1 MNQTIFRDSM
11 NTVRAALAQPAE
23 AKTHRSHWLSGQ
35 RLWIYPLAALIYYL
49 GVAVAYVY
57 HLVWLKDPQLS
68 VLAVDCLP
76 FWSASHLALQGHAVD
91 AYNFGILKP
100 IEELAAGGPVG
111 VLPWLYPPTF
121 LLFVCPLA
129 LLPFAL
135 SAPIFLFGTLALFV
149 KVVKTIAPH
158 PSTTLIAIAFPG
170 SALALTAGQN
180 GLLTAS
186 LVGLGLVLLRSRPIP
201 AGLCFALVAMKP
213 QLCVLIPLALLASRS
228 WRALGA
234 MIAGV
239 AISLALSVLAFG
251 SETLVAFVH
260 NMGLANSFIESGRA
274 LLFRVPTPFA
284 ALKLLHAPTAVAGAV
299 QAVSALCAVG
309 TVCFAWGRPSAF
321 GLRAAVLV
329 CASMLV
335 SPYLYDY
342 DLTWYGILIAWVVYH
357 AREHGFQRGQ
367 REWLAVLWLAPIA
380 GLTLVSHLHIPF
392 TPLISIV
399 TLWMLIAQIARERS
413 AQPNSN
419 TAASS

>member
-1 MNQTIFRDSM
+1 MNQTTFRDSM
-11 NTVRAALAQPAE
+11 STSRATPALPLGTQQSS
-23 AKTHRSHWLSGQ
+23 SHWLSGS
-35 RLWIYPLAALIYYL
+35 RLWVYPLAALAYYL
-49 GVAVAYVY
+49 GVALAYVY

-91 AYNFGILKP
+91 AYNFDVLKP
-100 IEELAAGGPVG
+100 VEEYAAGRPVG

-121 LLFVCPLA
+121 LLFVYPLA
-129 LLPFAL
+129 LLPFTL
-135 SAPIFLFGTLALFV
+135 SAPIFLFGALALFV

-158 PSTTLIAIAFPG
+158 PRTALLAIAFPG
-170 SALALTAGQN
+170 SALVLTSGQN

-186 LVGLGLVLLRSRPIP
+186 LVGLGLILLRRRPIL

-228 WRALGA
+228 WRALVA
-234 MIAGV
+234 MSVGV
-239 AISLALSVLAFG
+239 ALSLGLSVLAFG
-251 SETLVAFVH
+251 SETLIAFVH
-260 NMGLANSFIESGRA
+260 NMGLANSFVETGRA

-284 ALKLLHAPTAVAGAV
+284 ALKLLHAPTALASGA
-299 QAVSALCAVG
+299 QAVSALCAAAA
-309 TVCFAWGRPSAF
+309 VCYAWGRPSAF
-321 GLRAAVLV
+321 GLRAAALV
-329 CASMLV
+329 GASMLV

-342 DLTWYGILIAWVVYH
+342 DLTWYGIVIAWVVHH

-380 GLTLVSHLHIPF
+380 GLTLVSHLHVPF
-392 TPLISIV
+392 TPLISIA

-413 AQPNSN
+413 AQATSN

>member
-1 MNQTIFRDSM
+1 MSQRTYRDYM
-11 NTVRAALAQPAE
+11 DTAKLEPAQPLG
-23 AKTHRSHWLSGQ
+23 TRQHVSHWLSGQ
-35 RLWIYPLAALIYYL
+35 RLWIYPLAALAYYL
-49 GVAVAYVY
+49 GVALAYVY

-100 IEELAAGGPVG
+100 IEEYAAGRPVG
-111 VLPWLYPPTF
+111 TLPWLYPPTF
-121 LLFVCPLA
+121 LLLLYPLA
-129 LLPFAL
+129 LLPFTL

-149 KVVKTIAPH
+149 AVVKTIAPH
-158 PSTTLIAIAFPG
+158 PRTALLAIAFPG
-170 SALALTAGQN
+170 SALVLTAGQN

-186 LVGLGLVLLRSRPIP
+186 LVGLGLVLLRRRPIL
-201 AGLCFALVAMKP
+201 AGLCFSLVAMKP

-234 MIAGV
+234 MIAGM
-239 AISLALSVLAFG
+239 AISLVLAVLAFG
-251 SETLVAFVH
+251 GATLVAFVH
-260 NMGLANSFIESGRA
+260 NMGLANSFVESGRA
-274 LLFRVPTPFA
+274 LLFRVPTLFA
-284 ALKLLHAPTAVAGAV
+284 ALKLLHAPTVVAGAV
-299 QAVSALCAVG
+299 QALSALCAAAA
-309 TVCFAWGRPSAF
+309 VCYAWRRPSAF

-367 REWLAVLWLAPIA
+367 REWLAVLWLAPVA

-392 TPLISIV
+392 TPLISIA
-399 TLWMLIAQIARERS
+399 TLWMLIAQIARERK
-413 AQPNSN
+413 ARAIPN
-419 TAASS
+419 TAASL

>member
-1 MNQTIFRDSM
+1 MNQTTLRDFL
-11 NTVRAALAQPAE
+11 AAGKHATDLASHPGQ
-23 AKTHRSHWLSGQ
+23 RRQHWLSGQ
-35 RLWIYPLAALIYYL
+35 RLWIYPLCALVYYL
-49 GVAVAYVY
+49 GVALAYVY
-57 HLVWLKDPQLS
+57 HLVWLKDPQVS

-91 AYNFGILKP
+91 AYNLSILKP
-100 IEELAAGGPVG
+100 IEEHAAGQPVG

-121 LLFVCPLA
+121 LLLIYPLA
-129 LLPFAL
+129 LLPFTLA
-135 SAPIFLFGTLALFV
+135 APIFLFGTLALFI

-158 PSTTLIAIAFPG
+158 PHTALIAIAFPG
-170 SALALTAGQN
+170 TALVLTSGQN

-186 LVGLGLVLLRSRPIP
+186 LVGLGLIFLRRRPIL

-213 QLCVLIPLALLASRS
+213 QLCVLIPLALLVSRS

-239 AISLALSVLAFG
+239 VISLALAVLTFG
-251 SETLVAFVH
+251 SETLVAFLH
-260 NMGLANSFIESGRA
+260 NMALANSYVESGRA
-274 LLFRVPTPFA
+274 LLFRVPTLFA
-284 ALKLLHAPTAVAGAV
+284 AFKLFHAPTAVAGAAQV
-299 QAVSALCAVG
+299 VSALCAAAS
-309 TVCFAWGRPSAF
+309 VCYAWGRPSAF

-342 DLTWYGILIAWVVYH
+342 DLTWFGILIAWVICH

-367 REWLAVLWLAPIA
+367 REWLAVLWLAPIV
-380 GLTLVSHLHIPF
+380 GLTLVSHLHIPL
-392 TPLISIV
+392 TLLISIA
-399 TLWMLIAQIARERS
+399 TLWMLVAQVARERS
-413 AQPNSN
+413 TQAIAT

>member
-1 MNQTIFRDSM
+1 MNQTTFRDSM
-11 NTVRAALAQPAE
+11 STVRAALARPVGAKQP
-23 AKTHRSHWLSGQ
+23 RSHWLSGQ
-35 RLWIYPLAALIYYL
+35 RLWIYPIAALIYYL
-49 GVAVAYVY
+49 GVALAYVY

-68 VLAVDCLP
+68 VLAVDYLP

-100 IEELAAGGPVG
+100 VEEYAAGRPVG

-121 LLFVCPLA
+121 LLFVYPLA
-129 LLPFAL
+129 LLPFTL

-149 KVVKTIAPH
+149 KVVRTIVPH
-158 PSTTLIAIAFPG
+158 PRTALVAIAFPG
-170 SALALTAGQN
+170 SALVVTAGQN

-186 LVGLGLVLLRSRPIP
+186 LVGLGLVLLRRRPIL
-201 AGLCFALVAMKP
+201 AGLCFALVAVKP

-239 AISLALSVLAFG
+239 AISLALSILAFG

-284 ALKLLHAPTAVAGAV
+284 ALKLLHAPTPVAGAV
-299 QAVSALCAVG
+299 QAVSALCAAA
-309 TVCFAWGRPSAF
+309 TVCYAWGRPSAF

-342 DLTWYGILIAWVVYH
+342 DLSWYGVLIAWVVYH
-357 AREHGFQRGQ
+357 AREHGFRRGQ

-380 GLTLVSHLHIPF
+380 GLTLVSHLHVPF
-392 TPLISIV
+392 TPLISIA

-413 AQPNSN
+413 TQAVST

>member
-1 MNQTIFRDSM
+1 MNQTTFRDSM
-11 NTVRAALAQPAE
+11 NTVGAAH
-23 AKTHRSHWLSGQ
+23 THPPGMKRPRPHWLSGQ
-35 RLWIYPLAALIYYL
+35 RLWIYPLAALVYYL
-49 GVAVAYVY
+49 GVALAYVY
-57 HLVWLKDPQLS
+57 HLVWLKDPQLG
-68 VLAVDCLP
+68 VLAADCLP

-100 IEELAAGGPVG
+100 VEEYAAGRPVG
-111 VLPWLYPPTF
+111 ILPWLYPPTF
-121 LLFVCPLA
+121 LLFVYPLA
-129 LLPFAL
+129 LLPFTL

-149 KVVKTIAPH
+149 KVVRTIAPH
-158 PSTTLIAIAFPG
+158 PRTALLALAFPG

-186 LVGLGLVLLRSRPIP
+186 LVGLGLVLLRARPIL

-234 MIAGV
+234 MSAGV
-239 AISLALSVLAFG
+239 AISLLLSVLAFG

-260 NMGLANSFIESGRA
+260 NMGLANSFVETGQA
-274 LLFRVPTPFA
+274 HLFRVPTVFG
-284 ALKLLHAPTAVAGAV
+284 ALKLLHAPTALASTA
-299 QAVSALCAVG
+299 QAVSALCAAAA
-309 TVCFAWGRPSAF
+309 VCYAWGRPGAF

-342 DLTWYGILIAWVVYH
+342 DLTWYGILIAWVACH
-357 AREHGFQRGQ
+357 AKEHGFQRGQ
-367 REWLAVLWLAPIA
+367 REWLAALWLAPIA
-380 GLTLVSHLHIPF
+380 GLTLVSHLHVPF
-392 TPLISIV
+392 TPLISIA
-399 TLWMLIAQIARERS
+399 TLWMLIAQIARERGVQAIS
-413 AQPNSN
+413 D

>member
-1 MNQTIFRDSM
+1 MNQTTFRDPMS
-11 NTVRAALAQPAE
+11 T
-23 AKTHRSHWLSGQ
+23 AKTAPSPMPSNPLQRSHWLSGE
-35 RLWIYPLAALIYYL
+35 RLWLYPLAALVYYL
-49 GVAVAYVY
+49 GVAVTYVY

-100 IEELAAGGPVG
+100 IEEAAAGRDVG

-121 LLFVCPLA
+121 LLFVYPLA
-129 LLPFAL
+129 LLPFTIA
-135 SAPIFLFGTLALFV
+135 APIFLFGALALFV
-149 KVVKTIAPH
+149 KVVTTIVPDRRTA
-158 PSTTLIAIAFPG
+158 LIAIAFPG
-170 SALALTAGQN
+170 SALVLTSGQN

-186 LVGLGLVLLRSRPIP
+186 LVGLGLVLLRRRPIL

-239 AISLALSVLAFG
+239 AMSLTLSVLAFG
-251 SETLVAFVH
+251 SETLVAFLH

-274 LLFRVPTPFA
+274 LLFRVPTVFG
-284 ALKLLHAPTAVAGAV
+284 ALKLLHAPTAIATAA
-299 QAVSALCAVG
+299 QAVSALCAAAA
-309 TVCFAWGRPSAF
+309 VCYAWGRPSAY

-342 DLTWYGILIAWVVYH
+342 DLTWYGVLIAWVVYH
-357 AREHGFQRGQ
+357 AKAHGFQRGQ

-380 GLTLVSHLHIPF
+380 GLTLVSHLHVPF
-392 TPLISIV
+392 TPLISIA

-413 AQPNSN
+413 AKAVATTQV
-419 TAASS
+419 SS

>member
-1 MNQTIFRDSM
+1 MNQTTIREL
-11 NTVRAALAQPAE
+11 TGTTRAAPSSPPGAGQR
-23 AKTHRSHWLSGQ
+23 RSHWLNGQ
-35 RLWIYPLAALIYYL
+35 RLCVYPLVALIYYL
-49 GVAVAYVY
+49 GVALAYAY
-57 HLVWLKDPQLS
+57 HLVWLKDPQMS

-91 AYNFGILKP
+91 AYNLSILTP
-100 IEELAAGGPVG
+100 IEQHAAGRAVG
-111 VLPWLYPPTF
+111 ILPWLYPPTF
-121 LLFVCPLA
+121 LLFVYPLA
-129 LLPFAL
+129 LLPFTL

-149 KVVKTIAPH
+149 KVVKTIVPH
-158 PSTTLIAIAFPG
+158 PRTALVAIAFPG
-170 SALALTAGQN
+170 SALVLTSGQN

-186 LVGLGLVLLRSRPIP
+186 LVGLGLILLRRRPVL

-239 AISLALSVLAFG
+239 AISLALAVLAFG
-251 SETLVAFVH
+251 SETLVAFLH
-260 NMGLANSFIESGRA
+260 NMGLANSYVETGRA
-274 LLFRVPTPFA
+274 LLFRVPTMFA
-284 ALKLLHAPTAVAGAV
+284 AFKLLHAPTALAGAA
-299 QAVSALCAVG
+299 QAMSALCAAAA
-309 TVCFAWGRPSAF
+309 VCYAWGRPSAF

-367 REWLAVLWLAPIA
+367 REWLAVLWLAPVA
-380 GLTLVSHLHIPF
+380 GLTIVSNLHVPF
-392 TPLISIV
+392 TPLISIA

-413 AQPNSN
+413 AHAIAT
-419 TAASS
+419 TATSL

>member
-1 MNQTIFRDSM
+1 MNQTTFSDSM
-11 NTVRAALAQPAE
+11 STAGAAHTQPLGM
-23 AKTHRSHWLSGQ
+23 KQPRSHWLSGQ
-35 RLWIYPLAALIYYL
+35 RLWIYPLAALVYYFC
-49 GVAVAYVY
+49 VALAYVY

-76 FWSASHLALQGHAVD
+76 FWSASHLALQGHAVN
-91 AYNFGILKP
+91 AYNFDILKP
-100 IEELAAGGPVG
+100 VEEFAAGRPVG
-111 VLPWLYPPTF
+111 ILPWLYPPTF
-121 LLFVCPLA
+121 LLFVYPLA
-129 LLPFAL
+129 LLPFTL
-135 SAPIFLFGTLALFV
+135 SAPIFLFGTLAIFV

-158 PSTTLIAIAFPG
+158 PRTALLAIAFPG
-170 SALALTAGQN
+170 SALVLTAGQN

-186 LVGLGLVLLRSRPIP
+186 LVGLGLVLLRARPIL

-234 MIAGV
+234 MSVGV
-239 AISLALSVLAFG
+239 AISLLASVLAFG
-251 SETLVAFVH
+251 SETLVAFIH
-260 NMGLANSFIESGRA
+260 NMGLANSFVETGRA
-274 LLFRVPTPFA
+274 HLFRVPTVFG
-284 ALKLLHAPTAVAGAV
+284 ALKLLHAPTALASTA
-299 QAVSALCAVG
+299 QAVSALCAAAAVG
-309 TVCFAWGRPSAF
+309 YAWGRPSAF

-342 DLTWYGILIAWVVYH
+342 DLTWNGILIAWVVYH

-380 GLTLVSHLHIPF
+380 GLTLVSHLHVPF
-392 TPLISIV
+392 TPLVSIA

-413 AQPNSN
+413 AQAIFD

>member
-1 MNQTIFRDSM
+1 MNQTIFRES
-11 NTVRAALAQPAE
+11 TSTLRAALAQPRGDTQ
-23 AKTHRSHWLSGQ
+23 THSHWLGGQ
-35 RLWIYPLAALIYYL
+35 RLWVYPLAALAYYL
-49 GVAVAYVY
+49 CVAVAYVY
-57 HLVWLKDPQLS
+57 HLVWLRDPQLS

-91 AYNFGILKP
+91 AYNFAILKP
-100 IEELAAGGPVG
+100 VEEYAAGRPVG

-121 LLFVCPLA
+121 LLFVYPLA
-129 LLPFAL
+129 LLPFTL

-149 KVVKTIAPH
+149 KVVKTIAPY
-158 PSTTLIAIAFPG
+158 PGTALIAIAFPG
-170 SALALTAGQN
+170 SALVLTAGQN

-186 LVGLGLVLLRSRPIP
+186 LVGLGLVLLRNRPIL

-234 MIAGV
+234 MIAGSLIWL
-239 AISLALSVLAFG
+239 AISVLAFG

-260 NMGLANSFIESGRA
+260 NMGVANSFVETGRA
-274 LLFRVPTPFA
+274 HLFRVPTLFG
-284 ALKLLHAPTAVAGAV
+284 ALKLLHAPTALAGGA
-299 QAVSALCAVG
+299 QAISALCAVAA
-309 TVCFAWGRPSAF
+309 VCYAWGRPSAF

-380 GLTLVSHLHIPF
+380 GLTLVSHSHVPF
-392 TPLISIV
+392 TPLISIA
-399 TLWMLIAQIARERS
+399 TLWMLIAQIARERR
-413 AQPNSN
+413 AQAVP
-419 TAASS
+419 TIAALS